1 MKKLSILIPYTK
13 DRKDMLDDLVVSLW
27 LSCSPEN
34 VDDVEILTDSREQP
48 VSVGTKR
55 NSLLERATG
64 EYVAFFDSDDKPC
77 NDYIDLLLKA
87 IEYKKPDCCSLTGI
101 ITIDGGKP
109 EIFEHSIKYK
119 AWKTN
124 EQAKEDEVKYERY
137 PNHLSCI
144 KSSIAKQFK
153 FPDKNFAE
161 DKAWSDLVYQSG
173 LLKTEAYISDILY
186 YYTYI
191 SKK

>member
-1 MKKLSILIPYTK
+1 MKLSILIPYTK
-13 DRKDMLDDLVVSLW
+13 DRELITFSLKNKLMFTCPAIMLD
-27 LSCSPEN
+27 EI
-34 VDDVEILTDSREQP
+34 EILTDDREQP
-48 VSVGTKR
+48 ISVGAKR

-64 EYVAFFDSDDKPC
+64 EYVAFFDSDDDCC
-77 NDYIDLLLKA
+77 NNYIDLLLKA
-87 IEYKKPDCCSLTGI
+87 IESKPDCVSLKGI

-109 EIFEHSIKYK
+109 EIFEHTLKYK

-124 EQAKEDEVKYERY
+124 EGAKEGEVKYERY
-137 PNHLSCI
+137 PNHLNLI

-153 FPDKNFAE
+153 FPEKNFGE
-161 DKAWSDLVYQSG
+161 DKSWSDLVYQSG
-173 LLKTEAYISDILY
+173 LLKTEAYVDDILY